1 MLKPLLFA
9 LSLQIFSTMT
19 ANSAL
24 ALNMPPLELSS
35 KRHTSNFSARKNH
48 PASYEDSPRFLGP
61 LILSKTE
68 STSDNRTRIKHYYGQ
83 DSNDLTLP
91 RTELKSL
98 QYQHQLQPSACTDLI
113 LKTIT
118 DHFAINDAPVD
129 VKEMAE
135 SMEFYLRTRK
145 RLLGAAKKRNAKK
158 IRLANEKESNSTTNI
173 NSDSD
178 SNVKSITD
186 DKVDR
191 KTIVE
196 IYDFCSGHGL
206 TGMLFAAC
214 NPPREDRIVMTHL
227 VDIAQPPSHQV
238 LKDMIAEVCP
248 WVSDNIQFHTMDLE
262 EFSSMPKS
270 TDACRIVIATH
281 ACGTLT
287 DKVLEEAVKMECCAI
302 AAMPCCYT
310 GTDKGVPH
318 GIKRA
323 HGVAWAADIKRTYFL
338 HSHNFHTDYST
349 IPVEIT
355 PLNRIIVAEDRS

>member
-1 MLKPLLFA
+1 MPFILKFAFSLFVFTIMSA
-9 LSLQIFSTMT
+9 KM
-19 ANSAL
+19 AL
-24 ALNMPPLELSS
+24 ALSMPPLELSS
-35 KRHTSNFSARKNH
+35 RRHTSDFSARKNH
-48 PASYEDSPRFLGP
+48 PASYEDNPRFLGP
-61 LILSKTE
+61 LVLPQTE

-83 DSNDLTLP
+83 DSNDLNLP
-91 RTELKSL
+91 QKELKP
-98 QYQHQLQPSACTDLI
+98 LQPSACTDLI

-118 DHFAINDAPVD
+118 DHFASNDAPVD

-135 SMEFYLRTRK
+135 SIEFYLRTRK
-145 RLLGAAKKRNAKK
+145 RLLGAAKKRDAKNV
-158 IRLANEKESNSTTNI
+158 RLEK
-173 NSDSD
+173 
-178 SNVKSITD
+178 
-186 DKVDR
+186 DKVSDITHEEIDR
-191 KTIVE
+191 KTVVE
-196 IYDFCSGHGL
+196 VYDFCSGHGL

-214 NPPREDRIVMTHL
+214 NPPRKNRIVTTHL
-227 VDIAQPPSHQV
+227 VDIVQPRSHQV

-248 WVSDNIQFHTMDLE
+248 WVNDNIQFHTMDLE
-262 EFSSMPKS
+262 AFSAMPKS
-270 TDACRIVIATH
+270 QDVCQIAIATH

-287 DKVLEEAVKMECCAI
+287 DQVLEEAVKMGCCAI

-349 IPVEIT
+349 IPIEIT